1 MNHLLYAIPLF
12 LLAAPVFAGETIRP
26 NPFIDGQYDIFDDGK
41 RVGTIRENPF
51 IDGQLDRT
59 LRGEGLVDEFVGILD
74 DYVERRYGGIAGR
87 VAMVTTGSA

>member
-51 IDGQLDRT
+51 IDGQLDVEDGAGHRT
-59 LRGEGLVDEFVGILD
+59 ETIRRNPFIDGQYD
-74 DYVERRYGGIAGR
+74 VESHRPRNAR
-87 VAMVTTGSA
+87 